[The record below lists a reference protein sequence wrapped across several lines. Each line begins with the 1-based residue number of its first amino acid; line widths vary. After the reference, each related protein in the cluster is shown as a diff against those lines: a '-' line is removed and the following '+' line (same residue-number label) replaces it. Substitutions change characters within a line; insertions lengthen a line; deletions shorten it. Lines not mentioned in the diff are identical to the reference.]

1 MIGISFKEDELARPE
16 EEGAGDEE
24 GDAAADT
31 SAEGGEFAARRLS
44 VHNPY
49 DEDWNELPESNDDD
63 SAPEDGSGS
72 GSTSSTQ
79 RA

>member
-49 DEDWNELPESNDDD
+49 DEDWNELGDGDD

-72 GSTSSTQ
+72 GSTSTQ